1 MADNPETHSRRVA
14 RLRKLLPALALVA
27 CLALVFGAAPDIGQI
42 LGSKRS
48 DQLRNAL
55 GGLAISDPVFEGNLS
70 DDGRTYRMTAKSGT
84 RNSDARI
91 ELKTLSLNVSPAPNG
106 TRQSFTLNADRAELD
121 VGTQTAQ
128 FQGIIEI
135 DDSLGASL
143 SAQSL
148 TADLAQGVL
157 YAPQGIT
164 MQTPSGTLEARTL
177 RADTKSQIYVFEKAQ
192 LRLAPQGEAKP

>member
-1 MADNPETHSRRVA
+1 MG
-14 RLRKLLPALALVA
+14 K
-27 CLALVFGAAPDIGQI
+27 
-42 LGSKRS
+42 
-48 DQLRNAL
+48 
-55 GGLAISDPVFEGNLS
+55 
-70 DDGRTYRMTAKSGT
+70 
-84 RNSDARI
+84 
-91 ELKTLSLNVSPAPNG
+91 
-106 TRQSFTLNADRAELD
+106 
-121 VGTQTAQ
+121 QTAQ
-128 FQGIIEI
+128 FQGNIEI